1 MKKAVSLCVL
11 VPIFLCACVTFD
23 GRPQNQPK
31 RVYLEVAAGTVSV
44 KATSL
49 MRRGLEYRSSDR
61 KSEREESAL
70 DRIVLADKDARRLD
84 TEMVLSVNEKFE
96 YLLADSEVI
105 TFEIDAIGGNDA
117 EVVLYEQGSTKSYA
131 VKSGAQFG
139 LMLSCGN

>member
-1 MKKAVSLCVL
+1 MKNAVSLYVL
-11 VPIFLCACVTFD
+11 VPIFLWGCVTFD
-23 GRPQNQPK
+23 GQPQNQPK

-49 MRRGLEYRSSDR
+49 MRRVPEYRSSDR

-70 DRIVLADKDARRLD
+70 DRIVLTDKDARRLD
-84 TEMVLSVNEKFE
+84 TAMVLSANEKFE

-105 TFEIDAIGGNDA
+105 TFEIDAVGGTDA
-117 EVVLYEQGSTKSYA
+117 EVVLFEQGATKRYA
-131 VKSGAQFG
+131 VKGGSHFG